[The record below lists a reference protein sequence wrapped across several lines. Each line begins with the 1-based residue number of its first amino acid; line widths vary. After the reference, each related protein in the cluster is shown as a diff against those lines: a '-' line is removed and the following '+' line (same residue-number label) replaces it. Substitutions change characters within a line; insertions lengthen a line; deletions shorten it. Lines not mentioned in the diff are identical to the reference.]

1 MRTGFSG
8 SEETLLG
15 RGAEFNGTLTF
26 KDSVRI
32 EGKLTGE
39 ISSDGTLIIGE
50 GGEVQAEIKV
60 DTVIIQGRLVGNVQA
75 KSAVELLATGFLK
88 GNVTTVSLNIH
99 KGAIFN
105 GTSSMPEGPITA
117 QPPVQTSTLPDL

>member
-75 KSAVELLATGFLK
+75 KSAVELHATGFLK

-105 GTSSMPEGPITA
+105 GPAPCRRG
-117 QPPVQTSTLPDL
+117 Q